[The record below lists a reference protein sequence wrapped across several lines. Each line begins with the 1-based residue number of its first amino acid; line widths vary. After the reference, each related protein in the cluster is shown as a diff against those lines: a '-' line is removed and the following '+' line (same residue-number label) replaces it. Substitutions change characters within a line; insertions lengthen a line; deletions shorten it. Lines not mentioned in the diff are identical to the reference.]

1 MGGGEAGRSCCC
13 GSGRVGTS
21 GLVDRGSGRKVAAGA
36 ALAGVEAFF
45 FLALAAAAAAA
56 KSDGV
61 GSGT

>member
-1 MGGGEAGRSCCC
+1 
-13 GSGRVGTS
+13 VGTS